1 MRRAILKVY
10 FDMKS
15 EMLSIQNLSQAKA
28 ELKKLQIEDI
38 SVSMMAPKAVFCVVK
53 LYDVH
58 PAAANIIKQEM
69 LALGGEAAVERG
81 CVNMSIESSQV
92 VIMGTLK
99 QYLRLLSKLKMQK
112 GYFGLDDVVKEVSE
126 SIEALMK

>member
-1 MRRAILKVY
+1 
-10 FDMKS
+10 MKS
-15 EMLSIQNLSQAKA
+15 ELLKINNLREAENELEKLNIEDVSVKIMAAKA
-28 ELKKLQIEDI
+28 LF
-38 SVSMMAPKAVFCVVK
+38 SVIK

-81 CVNMSIESSQV
+81 CVNMSIKKTQV

-99 QYLRLLSKLKMQK
+99 QYIKLLAKLKMQS
-112 GYFGLDDVVKEVSE
+112 GYFGLDSVVKEISE
-126 SIEALMK
+126 KIEPLRI

>member
-15 EMLSIQNLSQAKA
+15 EILNIHNLSQAKD
-28 ELKKLQIEDI
+28 ELKKLRIEDI

-81 CVNMSIESSQV
+81 CVNMSIESSKI

-112 GYFGLDDVVKEVSE
+112 GYFGLDEVIKEVSG
-126 SIEALMK
+126 SIEALLE